1 MKILSASEKKKIV
14 KQLDEQFGIGKLN
27 FLFARFG
34 KNKIRA
40 YSGSLSKEEI
50 QSLDKETRIEIFG
63 VYAINENENQLRLN
77 LDFIHLIKDKIT
89 KNILGLDKVGASLWL
104 KGQDVEIGEEKGNGF
119 KIIKFG
125 EDFIGCGRVVQGI
138 LKNYMPKERRIKG

>member
-1 MKILSASEKKKIV
+1 MKIISSSEKKRIV
-14 KQLDEQFGIGKLN
+14 KRLDEQFGIGKLN

-40 YSGSLSKEEI
+40 YSGSLSREEV
-50 QSLDKETRIEIFG
+50 QNLDKKTRIEIFG

-89 KNILGLDKVGASLWL
+89 KNILELDKKGADLWL
-104 KGQDVEIGEEKGNGF
+104 RGQDVDVGEEKGNGF

-138 LKNYMPKERRIKG
+138 LKNYMPKERRIRG